1 MNIFNKLFTVLTD
14 STEEWVS
21 RQEVTT
27 NGRGYVNYIC
37 KRPNDLKSIEDYMKR
52 YVAFDVETTG
62 LDSKKDR
69 IIEVGAIL
77 FENGHTVETYSSL
90 VNPEVKISKE
100 ATTINHITNG
110 MVKKAPTE
118 DIVCKEL
125 VKFLGDALHEQTP
138 ICAHNADFDMSFLSQ
153 ALMRQGYDAQI
164 LCLDTLSLSRKIIP
178 GLSNYKQTT
187 VAKHFNIKNKQEHRA
202 ISDAEVCGEIL
213 WKLLSIKKDEEV
225 KKLEILVKSKP
236 SPEEMEVCAF
246 IQDCILK
253 KGGDNK
259 FLGFYKNSNRYID
272 VSYLYSFLRFKFA
285 KKGKYIIVNK
295 QFSDVSSYKVEPC
308 TISEG
313 GTDYIRVYFNN
324 PFELEGLSDSFYQ
337 AYRKCRNSAL
347 DYFEFNKR
355 AASEHKKSIAMSN
368 KLTVK
373 EMKSLLKDAKNR
385 EYKSTNDESMTNKGS
400 GINLSFKDIDINPI
414 HNRVQLSNVKNL
426 NNERKA
432 FDEGYPLWE
441 KGDQL
446 RKNGNI
452 QEAIDCFEKA
462 RFYGYNS
469 SALYESYAKAYHAIK
484 DYENEIDILNEG
496 IVRLKHH
503 KINVGRF
510 EARRDK
516 AVELFLKQLK

>member
-1 MNIFNKLFTVLTD
+1 MNIFNKLFKVLND
-14 STEEWVS
+14 GVS
-21 RQEVTT
+21 SQEVTT
-27 NGRGYVNYIC
+27 IGRGYVTYTC
-37 KRPNDLKSIEDYMKR
+37 KGPNDLESIEDYMKR

-62 LDSKKDR
+62 LSSKKDR

-77 FENGHTVETYSSL
+77 FENGRVVDTYSSL
-90 VNPEVKISKE
+90 VNPEIKIPKE
-100 ATTINHITNG
+100 ATAINHITHG

-118 DIVCKEL
+118 DIVCREL
-125 VKFLGDALHEQTP
+125 VKFLGNALHEQTL
-138 ICAHNADFDMSFLSQ
+138 ICAHNAEFDMSFISQ

-164 LCLDTLSLSRKIIP
+164 LYLDTLSLSRKTIP
-178 GLSNYKQTT
+178 GLPNYKQTT
-187 VAKHFNIKNKQEHRA
+187 VAKHLNIKNKKEHRA

-213 WKLLSIKKDEEV
+213 WKLLSIKRDEEV
-225 KKLEILVKSKP
+225 KKLEILEKSKP

-285 KKGKYIIVNK
+285 KKGKYIIVDK

-313 GTDYIRVYFNN
+313 GTDFIRVYFSN
-324 PFELEGLSDSFYQ
+324 PFELGGLSDSFYQ
-337 AYRKCRNSAL
+337 AYKKCRNSAL

-355 AASEHKKSIAMSN
+355 AASEHRKSLAMSN
-368 KLTVK
+368 KLTIK

-385 EYKSTNDESMTNKGS
+385 EYKLIDNKSTNNKNYEANS
-400 GINLSFKDIDINPI
+400 DIKDVAINPI
-414 HNRVQLSNVKNL
+414 HDRVPLSRVRNL
-426 NNERKA
+426 NNENKA
-432 FDEGYPLWE
+432 FEEGYPLWE

-446 RKNGNI
+446 RKDGNM
-452 QEAIDCFEKA
+452 QEAIHCFEKA
-462 RFYGYNS
+462 RYYGYDS
-469 SALYESYAKAYHAIK
+469 PVLYESYAKTYHVIK

-496 IVRLKHH
+496 IVRLKRH

-516 AVELFLKQLK
+516 AIELFLKQLK

>member
-1 MNIFNKLFTVLTD
+1 M
-14 STEEWVS
+14 
-21 RQEVTT
+21 
-27 NGRGYVNYIC
+27 
-37 KRPNDLKSIEDYMKR
+37 
-52 YVAFDVETTG
+52 
-62 LDSKKDR
+62 
-69 IIEVGAIL
+69 
-77 FENGHTVETYSSL
+77 
-90 VNPEVKISKE
+90 
-100 ATTINHITNG
+100 
-110 MVKKAPTE
+110 
-118 DIVCKEL
+118 
-125 VKFLGDALHEQTP
+125 
-138 ICAHNADFDMSFLSQ
+138 
-153 ALMRQGYDAQI
+153 
-164 LCLDTLSLSRKIIP
+164 CL
-178 GLSNYKQTT
+178 
-187 VAKHFNIKNKQEHRA
+187 NIKNKQEHRA

-385 EYKSTNDESMTNKGS
+385 EYKSTNDGSMTNKGS

-469 SALYESYAKAYHAIK
+469 PALYESYAKAYHAIK